1 MRLRTFLSL
10 LLCACSASPLAA
22 GPLSREVDVKLAR
35 SLQAVGSNQLDVA
48 LNEVDSL
55 LRQNPNFKL
64 AQLMKGDLL
73 LARTQPLAGFGNAP
87 NAPRD
92 QLQDLRE
99 EARARLRR
107 AQQQPPITVPKYLW
121 QLDERQRYAVV
132 VDTSQSTLY
141 LYENVNGEP
150 RYVTDYYVSIGKK
163 GADKSSEGD
172 QKTPLGVYFVEDYLP
187 PAKLTDFY
195 GAGAYSISY
204 PNEWDK
210 RQGRSGHGIW
220 LHGTPPDTYSRA
232 PRASNGCVVLANEDL
247 LHLGRNLQSGLTPVI
262 ITPRMEWSDDS
273 DLAQRAELL
282 NALEQWRSD
291 WESRDTERYLRHY
304 APEFSSGA
312 TPREAFARQ
321 KRQINAGKS
330 WIKVRLQRLSM
341 FTYPNQPDLVV
352 VNFQQDYESNNL
364 SNRMLKRQYWKKHN
378 GRWQI
383 VYEGAA

>member
-1 MRLRTFLSL
+1 MNLRTCLPL
-10 LLCACSASPLAA
+10 LLLACFAFPLAA
-22 GPLSREVDVKLAR
+22 EPQSREVEIKLAR
-35 SLQAVGSNQLDVA
+35 SLQAVGSNRLDVA

-55 LRQNPNFKL
+55 LKRNPNFKL

-73 LARTQPLAGFGNAP
+73 LARTRPLADFGNAP

-99 EARARLRR
+99 EARVRLQR
-107 AQQQPPITVPKYLW
+107 AQQQPPIAVPKYLW
-121 QLDERQRYAVV
+121 QLDEQQRYAVV

-141 LYENVNGEP
+141 LYENVNGEA
-150 RYVTDYYVSIGKK
+150 RYVTDYYVSIGKQ
-163 GADKSSEGD
+163 GSGKSNEGD
-172 QKTPLGVYFVEDYLP
+172 QKTPLGVYFVESYLP

-195 GAGAYSISY
+195 GAGAYPISY

-220 LHGTPPDTYSRA
+220 LHGTPSDTYSRA

-247 LHLGRNLQSGLTPVI
+247 LHLGKNLKPGATPVI
-262 ITPRMEWSDDS
+262 ITPRMEWSDAA
-273 DLAQRAELL
+273 DLTQRAELL

-291 WESRDTERYLRHY
+291 WESRDTERYLSHY
-304 APEFSSGA
+304 APDFSSDA
-312 TPREAFARQ
+312 MPREAFARQ
-321 KRQINAGKS
+321 KRQVNAGKS
-330 WIKVRLQRLSM
+330 WIKVRLERLSL

-352 VNFQQDYESNNL
+352 VNFQQEYESNNL
-364 SNRMLKRQYWKKHN
+364 NNRMLKRQYWMKRD

-383 VYEGAA
+383 IYEGAA